1 MNQFSPQELE
11 HRAAEAK
18 RLRSEPLLKEYMQ
31 SARDVALEELAITK
45 ADDMLNIL
53 RLQAVAT
60 VALEFSQYLDAVIA
74 AGGDMDGG
82 MEAPEADPRQ

>member
-1 MNQFSPQELE
+1 MREFTPQELE

-31 SARDVALEELAITK
+31 SARDMALEELAVTK
-45 ADDMLNIL
+45 ADDMMNIL

-74 AGGDMDGG
+74 QGGGMDGG
-82 MEAPEADPRQ
+82 SDAPG

>member
-1 MNQFSPQELE
+1 MREFTQDEIE

-31 SARDVALEELAITK
+31 SARDLALETLATLE
-45 ADDMLNIL
+45 ATDTNNIL
-53 RLQAVAT
+53 KQQAIAQ

-74 AGGDMDGG
+74 QGGGMDGG
-82 MEAPEADPRQ
+82 SAAPA

>member
-1 MNQFSPQELE
+1 MKEFSPQEKE

-31 SARDVALEELAITK
+31 SARDMALENLATIP
-45 ADDMLNIL
+45 ADNTLQIL
-53 RLQAVAT
+53 KQQAIAM

-74 AGGDMDGG
+74 EGGDMDGG
-82 MEAPEADPRQ
+82 TDAPG

>member
-1 MNQFSPQELE
+1 MREFSPQELE

-31 SARDVALEELAITK
+31 SARDLALETLATLD
-45 ADDMLNIL
+45 ATDTQNIL
-53 RLQAVAT
+53 KQQAIAL

-74 AGGDMDGG
+74 QGGGMDGG
-82 MEAPEADPRQ
+82 NEAPE

>member
-1 MNQFSPQELE
+1 MREFSAQELE

-31 SARDVALEELAITK
+31 SARDNALEQLAVIDPT
-45 ADDMLNIL
+45 DTTGIL
-53 RLQAVAT
+53 RQQAVAT

-74 AGGDMDGG
+74 QGGGMDGG
-82 MEAPEADPRQ
+82 SEAPE

>member
-1 MNQFSPQELE
+1 MREFTPEEKE

-31 SARDVALEELAITK
+31 SARDLALEMLATLDATDTK
-45 ADDMLNIL
+45 NIL
-53 RLQAVAT
+53 KQQAVAQ

-74 AGGDMDGG
+74 QGGDMDGG
-82 MEAPEADPRQ
+82 SAAPE

>member
-1 MNQFSPQELE
+1 MREFSPQELE

-31 SARDVALEELAITK
+31 SARDLALETLATLD
-45 ADDMLNIL
+45 ATDTQNIL
-53 RLQAVAT
+53 KQQAIAL

-74 AGGDMDGG
+74 QGGDMDGG
-82 MEAPEADPRQ
+82 SEAPE

>member
-1 MNQFSPQELE
+1 MREFSPQELE

-31 SARDVALEELAITK
+31 SARDVALEMLATLDATDTK
-45 ADDMLNIL
+45 QIL
-53 RLQAVAT
+53 KQQAIAQ

-74 AGGDMDGG
+74 QGGGMDGG
-82 MEAPEADPRQ
+82 NEAPE